1 MATLYKAD
9 GKTKIE
15 KNTDSLYHIMNYTQE
30 EIIKASMDY
39 SKTATV
45 NDWDKRTY
53 DINITA
59 ASTSTST
66 ITTTEK
72 AVADIML
79 VLDVSGSMDKTTV
92 SYSYVA
98 ENTTDGRAGLNTG
111 TLYYVKKMNPMW
123 NCNII
128 ITTTGER
135 VGILV
140 MIGGRKLKQMIQLI
154 MDAKYIWKNRKETY
168 SITKCGKTVITD
180 TANKSPD
187 SKIGI
192 TAFSSAGY
200 GSHGKTEDLQKA
212 GDNKE
217 NLTRFVDSLVA
228 NGGTDPYV
236 GLKNAKVNWMQ
247 LQWAGIQN
255 LSMYYCLLMV
265 NQQDLVIVG
274 TLLRSRMQKNIT
286 NGTESIKV

>member
-1 MATLYKAD
+1 
-9 GKTKIE
+9 
-15 KNTDSLYHIMNYTQE
+15 MNYTQE

-111 TLYYVKKMNPMW
+111 TLYYVKKDESYVKLQYYN
-123 NCNII
+123 NYYGR
-128 ITTTGER
+128 TGWY
-135 VGILV
+135 
-140 MIGGRKLKQMIQLI
+140 IGDDRWSQTKADDSTYNGCKIYLKKTEKKLTALQNAVKQF
-154 MDAKYIWKNRKETY
+154 
-168 SITKCGKTVITD
+168 ITD

-187 SKIGI
+187 SK
-192 TAFSSAGY
+192 
-200 GSHGKTEDLQKA
+200 
-212 GDNKE
+212 
-217 NLTRFVDSLVA
+217 
-228 NGGTDPYV
+228 
-236 GLKNAKVNWMQ
+236 NW
-247 LQWAGIQN
+247 
-255 LSMYYCLLMV
+255 YY
-265 NQQDLVIVG
+265 
-274 TLLRSRMQKNIT
+274 
-286 NGTESIKV
+286 SI